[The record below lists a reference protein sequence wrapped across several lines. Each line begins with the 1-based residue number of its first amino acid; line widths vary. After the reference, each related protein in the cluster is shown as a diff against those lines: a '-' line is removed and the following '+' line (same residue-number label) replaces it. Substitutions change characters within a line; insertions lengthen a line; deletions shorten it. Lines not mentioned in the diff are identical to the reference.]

1 MELLQ
6 QIEDFHIPE
15 LDAIRLGRPYEVIV
29 GGDEHDGLENWVR
42 NGSDE
47 VGRRLDARERHVA

>member
-15 LDAIRLGRPYEVIV
+15 LDAICLDRPYEVIV
-29 GGDEHDGLENWVR
+29 GVDEHDGSENWVR
-42 NGSDE
+42 NGSRK
-47 VGRRLDARERHVA
+47 VGRRLDALERHVA